1 MNILTIILV
10 AQLFGP
16 NIIPSDFLKDEVED
30 PKASL
35 LNFSEH
41 VPGFFVFPYR
51 KYLQLELSLHRRW
64 QALAEDNSL

>member
-1 MNILTIILV
+1 MVVKIKLNLNNLIIEIPVSMNIIRSILV
-10 AQLFGP
+10 AQLLGP

-41 VPGFFVFPYR
+41 VPGFFVFP
-51 KYLQLELSLHRRW
+51 
-64 QALAEDNSL
+64 